1 MIKLQTKIIL
11 WIFIILERFLC
22 GAQIES
28 INSNELLAFEEFL
41 RAHDLKHALVVPSSH
56 GQIRLA
62 KWRLEWT
69 RQMADYRELLA
80 NYRVQFFTSK
90 MGFNFSELFY
100 YEAPRTAIF
109 VASLED
115 EAMQTSV
122 YAVASQEGYFN
133 HSQAWFLLGT
143 SRADRTDK
151 AIIEQHLS
159 LYNITIDA
167 DITVAM
173 RSAASSKSV
182 GCHVACE

>member
-1 MIKLQTKIIL
+1 MKIIL

-22 GAQIES
+22 GAQIEN
-28 INSNELLAFEEFL
+28 INSNELLAFEDFL
-41 RAHDLKHALVVPSSH
+41 RAHDLKHALVVPSSNR
-56 GQIRLA
+56 QIRDA
-62 KWRLEWT
+62 EWT
-69 RQMADYRELLA
+69 RRMADYRELLA

-115 EAMQTSV
+115 EAMPTSV
-122 YAVASQEGYFN
+122 YAVASREGYFN

-143 SRADRTDK
+143 CRANRTDE
-151 AIIEQHLS
+151 AIIEQYLS
-159 LYNITIDA
+159 LYNIGIDA

-173 RSAASSKSV
+173 RSASSSKFV
-182 GCHVACE
+182 R